1 VLLKKTQTLA
11 PHVHGGDTFQLARR
25 LGCDPSDILD
35 MSSNVNPLG
44 PPAGLIAYLCDR
56 MTDIV
61 CLPDPDALQIRRSFA
76 ERHDLPPDRVVA
88 GNGTT
93 QLIYALPQALGFGR
107 ALVLGP
113 AYADYA
119 QACAMHN
126 VPCDFLLADE
136 ASGFRHD
143 AGVIAR
149 KIREAKPDAVFACN
163 PNNPTGVLTDRQ
175 MILELCDEHPGV
187 LFVIDESYLPFVREG
202 ESLSLISGPGMDN
215 LLVLSSMSK
224 IFRVPG
230 LRIGFAAGP
239 EPVVGLLARHVPCW
253 SINTLAQAA
262 VEWILDRQSEV
273 DRFIDDSVTLVEKE
287 QSFLTTQ
294 LAASG
299 VVSLFPS
306 VTSFLLGV
314 LHSGFTSAG
323 VCDALAR
330 DRILIRDCAN
340 FEGLSDRHIRIS
352 LKTREHN
359 SLLVDRLFNLCPS
372 SLCGHEKGF
381 QSRNEKR
388 PFMDGN

>member
-1 VLLKKTQTLA
+1 
-11 PHVHGGDTFQLARR
+11 
-25 LGCDPSDILD
+25 

-61 CLPDPDALQIRRSFA
+61 CLPDPDALHIRRSFA
-76 ERHDLPPDRVVA
+76 KRHGLAPGHVVA

-93 QLIYALPQALGFGR
+93 QLIYALPPALGLGR
-107 ALVLGP
+107 VLVLGP

-136 ASGFRHD
+136 AGGFRHD

-149 KIREAKPDAVFACN
+149 KIREAKPDAVFVCN
-163 PNNPTGVLTDRQ
+163 PSNPTGVLMDRQ
-175 MILELCDEHPGV
+175 VILDLCNESPDV

-202 ESLSLISGPGMDN
+202 ESLSLINGPGMDN

-239 EPVVGLLARHVPCW
+239 EPVVDLLARHLPCW
-253 SINTLAQAA
+253 SVNTLAQAA
-262 VEWILDRQSEV
+262 VDWILEHKREV
-273 DRFIDDSVTLVEKE
+273 NRFIDDAVTLVEE
-287 QSFLTTQ
+287 ERSFLLQ
-294 LAASG
+294 RLAASG

-306 VTSFLLGV
+306 VASFMLGV
-314 LHSGFTSAG
+314 LHSGFTSAS
-323 VCDALAR
+323 VCDALAQG
-330 DRILIRDCAN
+330 RILIRDCAN

-372 SLCGHEKGF
+372 SL
-381 QSRNEKR
+381 
-388 PFMDGN
+388 

>member
-1 VLLKKTQTLA
+1 MRTFLKQNQA
-11 PHVHGGDTFQLARR
+11 SASHAHGGNIFHLARR

-44 PPAGLIAYLCDR
+44 PPAGLIACLQAQ
-56 MTDIV
+56 MAAV
-61 CLPDPDALQIRRSFA
+61 VSLPDPDAVGICRRFA
-76 ERHDLPPDRVVA
+76 SRHGLAPDQVVA

-93 QLIYALPQALGFGR
+93 QLIDALPRALGFGR

-119 QACAMHN
+119 QACAMRN
-126 VPCDFLLADE
+126 VPCGFLLAEEDN
-136 ASGFRHD
+136 GFQHD
-143 AGVIAR
+143 PGTVAQ
-149 KIREAKPDAVFACN
+149 KIHSAKPDAVFICN

-175 MILELCDEHPGV
+175 MILDLCHAHPAV
-187 LFVIDESYLPFVREG
+187 LFVVDESYLPFVRGAEA
-202 ESLSLISGPGMDN
+202 LSLIHNAATDN
-215 LLVLSSMSK
+215 LLVLNSMSK

-239 EPVVGLLARHVPCW
+239 ARIIETLARHVPSW
-253 SINTLAQAA
+253 SVNTLAQAA
-262 VEWILDRQSEV
+262 VDWILDHQSEV
-273 DRFIDDSVTLVEKE
+273 NRFMDDSVTLVEE
-287 QSFLTTQ
+287 ERSFLIQQ

-314 LHSGFTSAG
+314 LSSGFTSAD

-340 FEGLSDRHIRIS
+340 FEGLSNRHIRIS
-352 LKTREHN
+352 VKTREHN
-359 SLLVDRLFNLCPS
+359 SLLVERLFNLTS
-372 SLCGHEKGF
+372 TGDNHGTSGA
-381 QSRNEKR
+381 
-388 PFMDGN
+388 